1 MFRSLS
7 TAATGMTA
15 QELIVDTI
23 ANNLANMNTIG
34 FKRSQVDFQ
43 DLMYVKLTEPGS
55 PGAGGVTAPNGFEV
69 GSGVRP
75 ASTLKI
81 FTQGEL
87 ENTSREL
94 DVAIEGDGFFEVT
107 AANGEARYTRDGS
120 LRVNAGGTL
129 VTSSGHAL
137 SPSIAI
143 PAGTR
148 QISIAPD
155 GTVSAFVG
163 GSTTPQTLG
172 QITLVRF
179 ANPSGLSS
187 EGSNLLAATDASGTA
202 TTGTP
207 GADGYGRLLQ
217 RFRERSNVNM
227 VYELVSLIGAQRA
240 YETNSRAIRAG
251 DEMLSTAN
259 RLIS

>member
-1 MFRSLS
+1 MFKALS

-23 ANNLANMNTIG
+23 ANNLANMNTVG

-43 DLMYVKLTEPGS
+43 DLMYVKLNEPGS
-55 PGAGGVTAPNGFEV
+55 AAGGGVTAPSGFEI

-87 ENTSREL
+87 ENTKREL

-107 AANGEARYTRDGS
+107 TGNGEIRYTRDGS
-120 LRVNAGGTL
+120 FRQNANGTL
-129 VTSSGHAL
+129 VTSSGHTL
-137 SPSIAI
+137 SPSITI

-148 QISIAPD
+148 QISIAAD

-163 GSTTPQTLG
+163 ASTTPQTLG
-172 QITLVRF
+172 QITIARF

-187 EGSNLLAATDASGTA
+187 EGANLLAPTEASGTA

-207 GADGYGRLLQ
+207 GSDGYGRLLQ
-217 RFRERSNVNM
+217 RFREQSNVNM
-227 VYELVSLIGAQRA
+227 VSELVSLITAQRA

-259 RLIS
+259 RMMS